1 MKELLAELA
10 DILEVEELK
19 PDTNFTDLPECDSL
33 SLLSIMVAM
42 ESRYGIRLTPSE
54 IRQVGT
60 GRLLCELVERTK
72 KQVAHGS

>member
-33 SLLSIMVAM
+33 SLLSIIVAM
-42 ESRYGIRLTPSE
+42 DSRYGARLTASE
-54 IRQVGT
+54 IKQAGT
-60 GRLLCELVERTK
+60 GRLLHELVERRK
-72 KQVAHGS
+72 K

>member
-33 SLLSIMVAM
+33 SLLSIIVAM
-42 ESRYGIRLTPSE
+42 DSRYGVRLTTSE
-54 IRQVGT
+54 IKQAGT
-60 GRLLCELVERTK
+60 GRLLYELVERMK
-72 KQVAHGS
+72 K